1 MRLRIQFAA
10 VAAAL
15 VLAACGTGAPS
26 AVGPSASAAPSL
38 VPVPTPTLGAQ
49 TGSIVF
55 MREDA
60 SGHFQTWTACPDLTH
75 ARQITSDPIR
85 SSGWPVWSPD
95 GRRIAFNANHEDP
108 DVEDAAEVWD
118 IYTMD
123 ADGGMR
129 TKLTDAIGLLG
140 DPGYSPDGRL
150 IAFDSDEPGREGIYT
165 MNAADGSDV
174 RLVTAL
180 PSDATFDYQPRFSP
194 DGTSILF
201 VRESGPQRRVPVP
214 RRYRRF
220 GSPSDH
226 RLVGPTGTFRLV
238 ARRHADR
245 LRGGSR
251 PGARRRV
258 DHRIRRVRSQE
269 SHLAGARS
277 RQVGRVLGPGLVPRR
292 EPDPPRPR
300 PALRRR
306 QFNRRL
312 GDDPPGRHRPALR
325 RRWVGRGA
333 QGRLECR

>member
-1 MRLRIQFAA
+1 
-10 VAAAL
+10 
-15 VLAACGTGAPS
+15 
-26 AVGPSASAAPSL
+26 
-38 VPVPTPTLGAQ
+38 
-49 TGSIVF
+49 

-123 ADGGMR
+123 ADGGTR
-129 TKLTDAIGLLG
+129 IKLTDAIGLLG

-180 PSDATFDYQPRFSP
+180 PSDATFDYQPQFSP

-201 VRESGPQRRVPVP
+201 VRESGPRAASLYLVDID
-214 RRYRRF
+214 
-220 GSPSDH
+220 GSDLH
-226 RLVGPTGTFRLV
+226 RITDSSV
-238 ARRHADR
+238 
-245 LRGGSR
+245 R
-251 PGARRRV
+251 PGHFSWSPDGTQIVFEA
-258 DHRIRRVRSQE
+258 DLVR
-269 SHLAGARS
+269 
-277 RQVGRVLGPGLVPRR
+277 GRGDAWIIGSDGSDLRNLTWR
-292 EPDPPRPR
+292 EPD
-300 PALRRR
+300 
-306 QFNRRL
+306 
-312 GDDPPGRHRPALR
+312 
-325 RRWVGRGA
+325 
-333 QGRLECR
+333 QGRWDGFSDPVWSPDGSQILLVHGLHYEDGSSTGGLATIRPDGTDLRYVGDGLGEEHKADWNAASCRGPAS